1 MVRRA
6 PDAPLTPRTDRRER
20 GDVAVFN
27 PDALPVWAPQWD
39 TIEKAWLPGGVV
51 LMGEV
56 RQDIEAV
63 INAYI
68 RRESIAR
75 EVPFQS
81 DIAERINRLRKATA
95 TFATALAAF
104 SQGEGSREARS
115 HLAARLVTAAE
126 DEPHMERVPRDLRD
140 IIHAADMALADLNEE
155 GITPDINAEVE
166 FLDVRPFRKWDA
178 WEVMIQGL
186 HEIARKHGL
195 PVAIDNHK
203 IGDGDPVPFIDAIMA
218 IETALPK
225 EFQRYDTRASL
236 AKAVLR
242 IIRNGRDIDE

>member
-1 MVRRA
+1 M
-6 PDAPLTPRTDRRER
+6 
-20 GDVAVFN
+20 DVAVFN
-27 PDALPVWAPQWD
+27 PDALPVWAAQW
-39 TIEKAWLPGGVV
+39 EPVERAWLPDGGTISDTARQEIEQVV
-51 LMGEV
+51 
-56 RQDIEAV
+56 
-63 INAYI
+63 NAYI

-75 EVPFQS
+75 NVHFQR

-104 SQGEGSREARS
+104 SQGEGSQEARS
-115 HLAARLVTAAE
+115 RLTTRLVADAG
-126 DEPHMERVPRDLRD
+126 DEPHLERVPRDLRD
-140 IIHAADMALADLNEE
+140 LIHAADMALAHLNED
-155 GITPDINAEVE
+155 GTTPDSNADTE

-186 HEIARKHGL
+186 HEVARKHGL

-218 IETALPK
+218 IEATLPK

-242 IIRNGRDIDE
+242 IIRNGRDGDE